1 MATVIDSLV
10 VTLGLDT
17 SQFTKGQRDAI
28 AAANQTVNAMSRGGR
43 QVEVESGRV
52 ANSLNLVKREAVG
65 LLAEFFGAKGVKD
78 FVQKITQV
86 DAATG
91 RLAYRLDISTQSLS
105 AWQSIGKLNGD
116 TAESM
121 AGAMQNLTSEV
132 NRFQLTGTSSMIP
145 WLNQLGIKMTDA
157 NGKLKTADTLFMD
170 ISKSIQGMDPAR
182 QSEILSGLG
191 LGGATN
197 TLLNGPEKLKAMLD
211 EQVRLGLITQKDA
224 DAAIALSQAWLKAEQ
239 AATSLGRT
247 ITTWLTPALLIFLDR
262 WKEVFVELNKHGI
275 RIDPDSLLG
284 HALGLK
290 GQDNSSATSKT
301 ARSIVEFL
309 MGPKT
314 AEEMYGAGGGSGGG
328 GAGRAA
334 PSSTSLPFKPGSGTG
349 SPAVLA
355 LAAAIQATEPG
366 LQQITAMNDSYHAG
380 TNSKHAQ
387 GLALDFTVAGGAQVS
402 AATAARI
409 RAYLKAMGVGGT
421 VLDEYNNPS
430 ARSTGGHIHVQ
441 FADADAANKYLASRE
456 PGAAG
461 VNNNSTSSNTSTTIN
476 INKIDVV
483 TQATNGNEVAQTLGP
498 ALTKQSFGAQ
508 SVSGPR

>member
-1 MATVIDSLV
+1 MTNVIDSLV

-17 SQFTKGQRDAI
+17 SAFTKGQREAVE
-28 AAANQTVNAMSRGGR
+28 AARQTVNSMSRGGK
-43 QVEVESGRV
+43 QVEIEGTRV
-52 ANSLNLVKREAVG
+52 ANALTMVKREAVG
-65 LLAEFFGAKGVKD
+65 LLAEFFGAKGIKD
-78 FVQKITQV
+78 FVQNITKV
-86 DAATG
+86 DSATG
-91 RLAYRLDISTQSLS
+91 RLAYRLDVSTESLS
-105 AWQSIGKLNGD
+105 AWQNIGRLSGD

-121 AGAMQNLTSEV
+121 AGAMQGLTSEV
-132 NRFQLTGTSSMIP
+132 NKFQITGNSSIIP

-157 NGKLKTADTLFMD
+157 TGKLKTADQLMFE
-170 ISKSIQGMDPAR
+170 ISKSLHGMDPAR
-182 QSEILSGLG
+182 QAEILAGLG

-197 TLLNGPEKLKAMLD
+197 TLLNGPDAIKAMLD
-211 EQVRLGLITQKDA
+211 EQVRLGLITRE
-224 DAAIALSQAWLKAEQ
+224 DAAAAIELNQAWLKAEQ

-247 ITTWLTPALLIFLDR
+247 ITTYLTPGLVAFLDR
-262 WKEVFVELNKHGI
+262 WKEVFVELNKHGL

-290 GQDNSSATSKT
+290 GQDKSSDTSNT
-301 ARSIVEFL
+301 ARAIIGFL

-314 AEEMYGAGGGSGGG
+314 AEEMYGPG
-328 GAGRAA
+328 GATTPASS
-334 PSSTSLPFKPGSGTG
+334 PSPTSLPFKPGSGTG

-355 LAAAIQATEPG
+355 LAAAIQASEPG

-380 TNSKHAQ
+380 TSSKHAQ

-409 RAYLKAMGVGGT
+409 RTYLKAMGVGGT
-421 VLDEYNNPS
+421 VLDEYNSPS

-441 FADADAANKYLASRE
+441 FADAAAANKYLASRE

-461 VNNNSTSSNTSTTIN
+461 NDNRSTSSSTSTTIN
-476 INKIDVV
+476 ISKIDVV

-508 SVSGPR
+508 AVSGPR